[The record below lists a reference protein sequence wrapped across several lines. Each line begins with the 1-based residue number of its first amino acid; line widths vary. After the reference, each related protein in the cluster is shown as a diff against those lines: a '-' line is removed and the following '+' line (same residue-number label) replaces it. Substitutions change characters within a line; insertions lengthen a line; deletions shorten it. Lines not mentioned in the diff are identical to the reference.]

1 MTVDDLLREFPEPS
15 RSRLRKAWE
24 ALPAP
29 ARDRLEGAIEA
40 LPTGLSRW
48 KALMDLALAHLR
60 LAAGDKRRVA
70 IVGPANVG
78 KSTLYN
84 QLVREKADRAE
95 VSPVP
100 GTTRESRHAD
110 AGLFGVVDTP
120 GADAVGEVG
129 EREKEIALAAARD
142 ADFLVVMFDAIQGI
156 KRDEQALFAELA
168 GLGKPLVVAL
178 NKIDLVRGHADRV
191 VAQAAKSL
199 GLGPAQ
205 VVPCSARDGKDLDR
219 ILLAVAKA
227 EPEIVAALGQALPA
241 YRRRLALQATH
252 GAATTAAAIALAP
265 LPIVDVVPLLA
276 VQASLVL
283 GIARIYDYKVTLRR
297 ARELVATFGLGL
309 LGRTLF
315 QELSKLGGPPGW
327 VLAAAIAASTTAVM
341 GYAAAIWFER
351 GERLTGEALRRLTRT
366 VTGHMLDSLRGL
378 GRRRPSRRTLEEKVA
393 SALEDA
399 PLGDDGEPVVPQGP
413 PRKRK
418 R

>member
-1 MTVDDLLREFPEPS
+1 MNVDDLLREFPEPS
-15 RSRLRKAWE
+15 RSLLKKAWDAIPE
-24 ALPAP
+24 PARSRLDGTIRALPS
-29 ARDRLEGAIEA
+29 
-40 LPTGLSRW
+40 GLSGW
-48 KALMDLALAHLR
+48 KALADVALAHLR
-60 LAAGDKRRVA
+60 LAAGRKGRVA

-100 GTTRESRHAD
+100 GTTRTRQQAD
-110 AGLFGVVDTP
+110 AGLFTVVDTP

-129 EREKEIALAAARD
+129 EREKAVALAAARE

-168 GLGKPLVVAL
+168 TLGKPFVVAL
-178 NKIDLVRGHADRV
+178 NKIDLVRRHADGV

-199 GLGPAQ
+199 GLEKEQ
-205 VVPCSARDGKDLDR
+205 VLPCSAQTGKDVDR

-227 EPEIVAALGQALPA
+227 EPELVAALGQALPVH
-241 YRRRLALQATH
+241 RRQLALQATR
-252 GAATTAAAIALAP
+252 GAAGTAAAIALAP
-265 LPIVDVVPLLA
+265 LPILDVVPLLA

-283 GIARIYDYKVTLRR
+283 GIARIYDYRITLRR

-327 VLAAAIAASTTAVM
+327 LLASAIASATTAVM
-341 GYAAAIWFER
+341 GYAAVAWFER
-351 GERLTGEALRRLTRT
+351 GERLTGDALRRLSRT

-378 GRRRPSRRTLEEKVA
+378 GRRRPDRRTLEEKVA
-393 SALEDA
+393 SALESA
-399 PLGDDGEPVVPQGP
+399 PLGEADPNARQAA
-413 PRKRK
+413 PRDRK
-418 R
+418 K

>member
-15 RSRLRKAWE
+15 RSLLKKAWE
-24 ALPAP
+24 ALPGP

-40 LPTGLSRW
+40 LPSGLSRW
-48 KALMDLALAHLR
+48 KTLMDLALSHMR

-100 GTTRESRHAD
+100 GTTRERQHAD

-129 EREKEIALAAARD
+129 EREKQIALAAARD

-199 GLGPAQ
+199 GLAPAQ

-399 PLGDDGEPVVPQGP
+399 PLGDDAEPVAPQGP
-413 PRKRK
+413 PRKR
-418 R
+418 RR